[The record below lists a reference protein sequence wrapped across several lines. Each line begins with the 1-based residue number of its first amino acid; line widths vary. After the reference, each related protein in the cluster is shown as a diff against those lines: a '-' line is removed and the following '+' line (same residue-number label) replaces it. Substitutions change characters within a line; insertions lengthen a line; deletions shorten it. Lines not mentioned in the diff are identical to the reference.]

1 MLFARILQKS
11 SHRLSLKRF
20 GPKLKRGAQARGP
33 DQMSARLEAAS
44 ATLVATNAPREP
56 DMPDVR
62 NGVLFKVFEC
72 PASDEPTIDPNDL
85 SQADAMAERGREF
98 YKLRSDLFPPD
109 DIFYEEVEASFI
121 DRVTRIDNAG
131 GKDQFVSTLDWA
143 RRLSNDNT
151 RKLLC
156 QVTPAVLG
164 AMLVIYAGFLL
175 FVAYSGR
182 ATIGQV
188 LSAEAARLVVG
199 GALLGLGVAAIVFT
213 YRFSYTH
220 IQRANALS
228 LNAFIATEF
237 SHLNN
242 AFRVAQREALQ
253 AETQLP
259 DTQRDQIKHLASSWT
274 LAYHWISVRQFFE
287 EAFVRNTMFQIRRNT
302 TLYKVLGVAVSIG
315 VFLTVT
321 AFITLV
327 SSLFAT
333 QTLALVVH
341 LAVVAG
347 VFMLVAYRLIMR
359 QPFSILASAL
369 LKDEWYRHDT
379 LAIGD
384 AIAEQ
389 VTRDKVQIVLNRDR
403 ARAAGV

>member
-11 SHRLSLKRF
+11 SHRLSLKRL
-20 GPKLKRGAQARGP
+20 GPKLKHNARAQRA
-33 DQMSARLEAAS
+33 DQFNARLEAAS
-44 ATLVATNAPREP
+44 ATIVATSAPRQT
-56 DMPDVR
+56 DMPDIR
-62 NGVLFKVFEC
+62 RGVLFKVFQC
-72 PASDEPTIDPNDL
+72 PTSEEPSVDPADL
-85 SQADAMAERGREF
+85 SQAERMAEHARAFYNLRG
-98 YKLRSDLFPPD
+98 DLFPPD
-109 DIFYEEVEASFI
+109 DIFYEEVEAGFI
-121 DRVTRIDNAG
+121 DRVTRIDNEG

-164 AMLVIYAGFLL
+164 ATLTAYAAFLL
-175 FVAYSGR
+175 IAAYANH
-182 ATIGQV
+182 AT
-188 LSAEAARLVVG
+188 LSAMLSTEATRLIA
-199 GALLGLGVAAIVFT
+199 GAVLLGLAIAATAFA

-228 LNAFIATEF
+228 LNAFITTEF

-259 DTQRDQIKHLASSWT
+259 DTQRDEIKRLASSWT

-302 TLYKVLGVAVSIG
+302 TFYKALGVAISILLF
-315 VFLTVT
+315 VAVT
-321 AFITLV
+321 ALIVLM

-333 QTLALVVH
+333 QTLALMLH
-341 LAVVAG
+341 LAAISVAFI
-347 VFMLVAYRLIMR
+347 VLAYRFTMP
-359 QPFSILASAL
+359 QPFSIMASAL

-379 LAIGD
+379 LAIGE